1 MESFG
6 FNAGF
11 IAMIRVLYSDIE
23 SVLKIN
29 GSLCAPFKVCRG
41 VKQGC
46 ALSGML
52 YALSLEPLLCKL
64 RSAMGGLTLPGCTD
78 RLFLS
83 AYADDGAARWR
94 SG

>member
-1 MESFG
+1 
-6 FNAGF
+6 
-11 IAMIRVLYSDIE
+11 MIRVLYSDIE

-83 AYADDGAARWR
+83 AYADDGAALWR